1 MPSFRGIATPLEG
14 ALLVQCAPGQALRA
28 AEVADRAGGGVVISG
43 PGAPAQAETLRRR
56 GAAFPVLCDA
66 QRYTGSKRAF
76 ASADFSTQ
84 WLAVQRRLRGPVLTD
99 SGYVAKHDLT
109 GLRSILRR
117 TLSLGDN
124 TFATLPLH
132 ADWLKDQQD
141 REVLLREVSFARVP
155 VAVALEHAGD
165 PLGVQQVLRGLLA
178 LLATDVPVLLLRS
191 DVSAIGAL
199 CHGAHAAAV
208 GTTTALRHIYPL
220 PKPGAG
226 GGGRKAGVAVFVP
239 HLLSYLGADKV
250 AGAVQRTPDLSHLW
264 ACECTA
270 CGGRTM
276 DHFATITDEAER
288 ADVAFRHSLELLHR
302 LRAEVTAPH
311 LTDSDRA
318 LAWHEHCAAAADL
331 HLEIGTELFG
341 WRPPTFLTAWRKA
354 WQPAPAP
361 RRR

>member
-1 MPSFRGIATPLEG
+1 MPSFRGIATPLES

-28 AEVADRAGGGVVISG
+28 ADVADRAGGGVVISG
-43 PGAPAQAETLRRR
+43 TGAPAQAETLRRR
-56 GAAFPVLCDA
+56 GAKFPILCDA
-66 QRYTGSKRAF
+66 QRYTGSRRAF
-76 ASADFSTQ
+76 AGADFSTQ
-84 WLAVQRRLRGPVLTD
+84 WLAVQRRLGGPVLTD
-99 SGYVAKHDLT
+99 SGYVAKHDIS

-141 REVLLREVSFARVP
+141 REVLLHEVSFARVP

-178 LLATDVPVLLLRS
+178 LLATDVPVLLLRA

-199 CHGAHAAAV
+199 SHGAHAAAI

-220 PKPGAG
+220 PKPGAS
-226 GGGRKAGVAVFVP
+226 GGGRRTGVAVFVP
-239 HLLSYLGADKV
+239 HCLSYLDADKV
-250 AGAVQRTPDLSHLW
+250 AGAVRRTPDMSHLW

-276 DHFATITDEAER
+276 DHFATIADETAR
-288 ADVAFRHSLELLHR
+288 ADVAFRHSLELLHQQR
-302 LRAEVTAPH
+302 DELFAPH
-311 LTDSDRA
+311 LTDADRA
-318 LAWHEHCAAAADL
+318 LAWHEHCTAAAS
-331 HLEIGTELFG
+331 HHVEISAELFD
-341 WRPPTFLTAWRKA
+341 WRPPAFLNAWRKA
-354 WQPAPAP
+354 
-361 RRR
+361 